1 MKNKLFL
8 PIAIFLIISFGHV
21 GADNYIEAVIGHVI
35 TQKAQNNDMDH
46 GAVAKAEVSRQL
58 HRLSLQSIAFIFSDM
73 PNIFKGISAKIRSEA
88 DTAYICSIQDDYKN
102 KECY

>member
-46 GAVAKAEVSRQL
+46 GAVAKTEVSRQL

-102 KECY
+102 KECH